1 MPRLAT
7 ERPGPLDHAART
19 TGALWSFG
27 SGLGFALIAHGILSA
42 AQAEALT
49 AAAQQAADAVVAWGT
64 GIAGVA
70 GLVAGL
76 LASFRVAADA
86 RDHVTP
92 VTDPRTIDGA
102 PLIPAPLPPP
112 AAPDLEH

>member
-7 ERPGPLDHAART
+7 ERPAPLDHAART
-19 TGALWSFG
+19 TGAIWSVV
-27 SGLGFALIAHGILSA
+27 SALGFALIAHGVLSA
-42 AQAEALT
+42 AQADALT
-49 AAAQQAADAVVAWGT
+49 ATAQQGADAVVAWGT

-70 GLVAGL
+70 GLAAGL
-76 LASFRVAADA
+76 LASFRTAIDA
-86 RDHVTP
+86 RDNVTP

-112 AAPDLEH
+112 PADPAP